1 MQMTEQV
8 RTIAEFRDFERR
20 QPRYLDHEEL
30 LYMLHELSRMI
41 SVHFDRVMSR
51 HKLTHSQWW
60 ALMHIF
66 QHEGAT
72 QTEVASIMQ
81 LGRASAG
88 GLIGRL
94 EKTRVGWSA
103 APTPRDNRVRRVF
116 LRDAAVPIFMLMN
129 EEGQRIFKTWMAG
142 IEAEGKEDD
151 HAGRPPGGL
160 KAIPKP
166 VDLRE

>member
-1 MQMTEQV
+1 MADKVE
-8 RTIAEFRDFERR
+8 TIADFRAYERR
-20 QPRYLDHEEL
+20 QPRYTDHEEL
-30 LYMLHELSRMI
+30 LYMLHELSRII

-72 QTEVASIMQ
+72 QTEVAGIMQ

-88 GLIGRL
+88 SVIERL
-94 EKTRVGWSA
+94 EAKGWVERRPDPKDS
-103 APTPRDNRVRRVF
+103 RVRRVF
-116 LRDAAVPIFMLMN
+116 LRDPAAPIFMLMN

-142 IEAEGKEDD
+142 VEPDAEAQMLVGL
-151 HAGRPPGGL
+151 GRI
-160 KAIPKP
+160 KANAEAAERS
-166 VDLRE
+166 RE